1 MEQEV
6 SQQMYG
12 EGVGE
17 MFIEW
22 IGDYVIG
29 RFRDGLAMIYMVHYN
44 TRMHQQLAPH
54 EHNSYVLGSIT
65 AQVTQD
71 D

>member
-1 MEQEV
+1 
-6 SQQMYG
+6 
-12 EGVGE
+12 